1 MEKDP
6 ELDQAISNALS
17 LQEDYPDLYLPP
29 SDKNIN
35 DSITIPKIPLETEI
49 QKPLNDPNRLQDTLV
64 ELYSILGIPQEPPI
78 TRPFN
83 VWRDQSTPS
92 IVTQDDLL
100 TRQPPNGIKSK
111 IFLYIYFYIL
121 MDPSLETQNS
131 PYENVFSYWTTPFML
146 STACLFFSGMLPK
159 EEMGISKRVKEEKE
173 DQVPSTSI
181 QNRRKRTLYN
191 RQQTLFLQ
199 EQFDF
204 NPYPDYVS
212 RCCFAQVT
220 GIPEP
225 RIQVIIFIHN
235 LFQMLS
241 SIHSATPVH
250 RPCVVLQFSL
260 IHFNGADLQYQTQPV
275 KKAAVFFLILSL

>member
-29 SDKNIN
+29 SDKDMN

-100 TRQPPNGIKSK
+100 TRKPPNGIKSK
-111 IFLYIYFYIL
+111 IFFYI
-121 MDPSLETQNS
+121 
-131 PYENVFSYWTTPFML
+131 FYWTTPFML
-146 STACLFFSGMLPK
+146 STACLFFSGMFPK

-173 DQVPSTSI
+173 GQVPSTSI
-181 QNRRKRTLYN
+181 QNCRKRTLYN

-199 EQFDF
+199 KQFDF

-241 SIHSATPVH
+241 SIHSATPVY

-260 IHFNGADLQYQTQPV
+260 IHFNGADLQYQAQPV
-275 KKAAVFFLILSL
+275 RKQLYFF